1 VTQIVELIFLK
12 GCDFMATSSF
22 TRRIVLND
30 EAVDKIIGI
39 LSDTT
44 KESSVATP
52 EYSLN
57 DKEFM
62 EKCLGLST
70 CKK

>member
-1 VTQIVELIFLK
+1 
-12 GCDFMATSSF
+12 MATSSF
-22 TRRIVLND
+22 IRKIVLGE
-30 EAVDKIIGI
+30 EAVDKMVQMINEEE
-39 LSDTT
+39 T
-44 KESSVATP
+44 KDSTSTV

-57 DKEFM
+57 DEEFM

>member
-1 VTQIVELIFLK
+1 
-12 GCDFMATSSF
+12 MATSSF
-22 TRRIVLND
+22 TRKIVLGE
-30 EAVDKIIGI
+30 EAVDKMVQMINEEE
-39 LSDTT
+39 T
-44 KESSVATP
+44 KDSTSTV

-57 DKEFM
+57 DEEFM

>member
-1 VTQIVELIFLK
+1 
-12 GCDFMATSSF
+12 MATSSF
-22 TRRIVLND
+22 TRKIVLGE
-30 EAVDKIIGI
+30 EAVDKMVQMINEEE
-39 LSDTT
+39 T
-44 KESSVATP
+44 KDFTSTV

>member
-1 VTQIVELIFLK
+1 
-12 GCDFMATSSF
+12 MATSSF
-22 TRRIVLND
+22 TRKIVLGD
-30 EAVDKIIGI
+30 KAVDKMIQI
-39 LSDTT
+39 LASDDT
-44 KESSVATP
+44 KVKTPVP

-70 CKK
+70 YRK